1 MIEITSNP
9 IDPDVVINATRSGC
23 AGCVATYVG
32 LIRNNSHGKLVAS
45 VEYSNRDGK
54 AVDGLKRIADSAGE
68 LWELENVSIVHR
80 VALLKTG
87 DINLVV
93 GVAAAHRKEGFAA
106 CSYIVDRFKENLPTH
121 KVETYTNGSTLNE

>member
-9 IDPDVVINATRSGC
+9 IDPDVVINATRTGT

-32 LIRNNSHGKLVAS
+32 LIRNNSHGKQVAS
-45 VEYSNRDGK
+45 VEYSDRDGK
-54 AVDGLKRIADSAGE
+54 AVEGLKMIAASARD

-80 VALLKTG
+80 AALLKPG

-93 GVAAAHRKEGFAA
+93 CVAAAHRKEGFAA
-106 CSYIVDRFKENLPTH
+106 CAYIIDRFKENLPTY
-121 KVETYTNGSTLNE
+121 KVETYAGGGTVSE